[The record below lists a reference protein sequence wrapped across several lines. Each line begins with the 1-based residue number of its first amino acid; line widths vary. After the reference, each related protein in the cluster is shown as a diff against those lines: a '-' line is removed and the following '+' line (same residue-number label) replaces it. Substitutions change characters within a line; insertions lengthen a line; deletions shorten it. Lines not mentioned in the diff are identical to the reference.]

1 MKDFN
6 YRGKELKKNCLP
18 GQPEQVE
25 LVTFSTSRAQWT
37 RVETSHL
44 VHFVNI
50 LETLSKDVFEHR
62 MSTWSGPYLKAC
74 NAGIFW
80 AGKSL

>member
-18 GQPEQVE
+18 GQPEH
-25 LVTFSTSRAQWT
+25 LGLATLSISRAQWT

-50 LETLSKDVFEHR
+50 LGTLSKDVFKQR
-62 MSTWSGPYLKAC
+62 MSTRSGPYL
-74 NAGIFW
+74 
-80 AGKSL
+80 

>member
-6 YRGKELKKNCLP
+6 YRGKGFKKNGLP
-18 GQPEQVE
+18 GQPEQVG
-25 LVTFSTSRAQWT
+25 LVTFSTSLAQWT

-50 LETLSKDVFEHR
+50 LGTLSKDVFEQR
-62 MSTWSGPYLKAC
+62 TLTRSGPYSLAC
-74 NAGIFW
+74 SAGIFW
-80 AGKSL
+80 AGESL